1 MRTIHFYSMNTNYFP
16 DDILHS
22 IKILE
27 HRLEKRFNSNLEK
40 CGLSAVQGRVLLF
53 IARTENVT
61 KKTISEY
68 YFLSKSTTS
77 ELIKRMIKK
86 DLIKIDKNGKNSY
99 ITITE
104 KADALITLIKESR
117 KNTVKTLEKN
127 LNEGQ
132 IEELK
137 QYLQLLIENLKGEQL
152 NAEEN

>member
-1 MRTIHFYSMNTNYFP
+1 M
-16 DDILHS
+16 
-22 IKILE
+22 
-27 HRLEKRFNSNLEK
+27 
-40 CGLSAVQGRVLLF
+40 V
-53 IARTENVT
+53 
-61 KKTISEY
+61 
-68 YFLSKSTTS
+68 
-77 ELIKRMIKK
+77 KK

-117 KNTVKTLEKN
+117 KNTVKILEKN
-127 LNEGQ
+127 LNETQ